1 MRKLYFAGCVFAAV
15 ACLGGCTKTNDIEP
29 VSKGVDFFAHVG
41 NVDTKTSIDGL
52 KVLWAKKDS
61 IAIQVTEK
69 HLHNASNPGAY
80 STTLGIYKLA
90 DDAAGTSVGRF
101 TYSSGG
107 EQITGDEE
115 FFAFYPASYCTANK
129 SNGYFYVDFPMTQY
143 YEDNIGDKLPLPMYG
158 IGSNRSVDFKYA
170 GAVIKLRVWSKE
182 KTSIH
187 SCVISADNL
196 SKKAFTYVKDGKWQG
211 LSKAYDV
218 NNLNMNMRKPLE
230 ISNDESNPTVI
241 TMIIPLAGT
250 KTLKNLKFSINC
262 ERGGSELKKK
272 SDLAVVPGTI
282 VTFPVKELTI
292 EPDRMFVDGLE
303 GEIDTEWVK
312 TAEKSVKVTM
322 VPSSKLSEGN
332 FQKIM
337 EATRNLHNK
346 DKKIVLDLSG
356 ANAKESTLKGLN
368 TDNSYVGFCGGSNR
382 DNGIKNIS
390 KFYLPEGITT
400 ILNRAFAYSGYTEI
414 VLPTTLTKISG
425 SPSNG
430 CDSLVWKVAD
440 GNKYFK
446 ADEKG
451 ALCDFGMT
459 TLMALNGGSGDSYI
473 VKDGTTT
480 IREWA
485 LYENSVIKTLTIP
498 ASVTRLSGDCISG
511 TPNLTT
517 IICLGTKPAEFRPN
531 SGTNKV
537 GPANQTKTLYVPKGC
552 VEIYKEKWAA
562 LLKEGNWVVK
572 EIAGLSNVKEGY

>member
-1 MRKLYFAGCVFAAV
+1 MRKLYFAVCVFAAF

-29 VSKGVDFFAHVG
+29 VSKGFDFFAHVD

-61 IAIQVTEK
+61 IAIQVTK
-69 HLHNASNPGAY
+69 NHLDNASRPREYA
-80 STTLGIYKLA
+80 TTLGIYKLA
-90 DDAAGTSVGRF
+90 DDAAGTNVGRF
-101 TYSSGG
+101 TYSSGA

-129 SNGYFYVDFPMTQY
+129 GNGYFYVDFPMTQY

-158 IGSNRSVDFKYA
+158 IGSNRNVDFKYA

-196 SKKAFTYVKDGKWQG
+196 SKRAFTFVKDGKWHQK
-211 LSKAYDV
+211 LWNAYSV

-230 ISNDESNPTVI
+230 ISNVESDPTVI
-241 TMIIPLAGT
+241 TMIVPLADT
-250 KTLKNLKFSINC
+250 TILTNLKFSINC
-262 ERGGSELKKK
+262 EKGGSELTKK
-272 SDLAVVPGTI
+272 SGLRVKPGTV

-292 EPDRMFVDGLE
+292 EPDRMFVDGFE

-312 TAEKSVKVTM
+312 TAQDSVRVTM
-322 VPSSKLSEGN
+322 VAASKLSEGD

-346 DKKIVLDLSG
+346 NKKIVLDLSG
-356 ANAKESTLKGLN
+356 ANAKENTLKGLN

-382 DNGIKNIS
+382 DNGIKNIR
-390 KFYLPEGITT
+390 KFYLPKGITT
-400 ILNRAFAYSGYTEI
+400 ILNRAFSYSDYTEI
-414 VLPTTLTKISG
+414 VLPSTLTQISG

-430 CDSLVWKVAD
+430 CDSLRWKVAE
-440 GNKYFK
+440 GNKSFK
-446 ADEKG
+446 ADEEG
-451 ALCDFGMT
+451 ALYDFGMT

-498 ASVTRLSGDCISG
+498 ASVTKLSADCISG

-517 IICLGTKPAEFRPN
+517 IICLGTKPAEFIPN
-531 SGTNKV
+531 TGKNKV
-537 GPANQTKTLYVPKGC
+537 GPSKLTKTLYVPKGC
-552 VEIYKEKWAA
+552 VEIYKDKWAV
-562 LLKEGNWVVK
+562 LLAEGNWDVK
-572 EIAGLSNVKEGY
+572 ELQN

>member
-1 MRKLYFAGCVFAAV
+1 MRKLYFAVCVFAAV

-29 VSKGVDFFAHVG
+29 VSKGVDFFAHVD
-41 NVDTKTSIDGL
+41 NVDTKTSIDDSL
-52 KVLWAKKDS
+52 HVLWEKDDQ
-61 IAIQVTEK
+61 IAIQVTDK
-69 HLHNASNPGAY
+69 HLYNASNPGEYA
-80 STTLGIYKLA
+80 TTLGIYKLA
-90 DDAAGTSVGRF
+90 DDAARTNVGRF

-107 EQITGDEE
+107 EQIKGDEE

-129 SNGYFYVDFPMTQY
+129 SNGYFYVDFPMTQW

-158 IGSNRSVDFKYA
+158 IGSDRNVDFKYA

-196 SKKAFTYVKDGKWQG
+196 SKRAFTYVKDGKWQG

-230 ISNDESNPTVI
+230 ISNVESDPTVI

-250 KTLKNLKFSINC
+250 KKLTNLKFSINC
-262 ERGGSELKKK
+262 EKGGSELEKK
-272 SDLAVVPGTI
+272 SPLEVKPGTV

-312 TAEKSVKVTM
+312 TAKDSVRVTM

-337 EATRNLHNK
+337 EATRNLHDKN
-346 DKKIVLDLSG
+346 KKIVLDLSR
-356 ANAKESTLKGLN
+356 ANAKESTLEGLN
-368 TDNSYVGFCGGSNR
+368 NDNKYVGFCGGSNR
-382 DNGIKNIS
+382 DNGIKNIR

-400 ILNRAFAYSGYTEI
+400 ILNRAFSYSGYTEI
-414 VLPTTLTKISG
+414 VLPSTLTQISG

-430 CDSLVWKVAD
+430 CDSLVWKVAA
-440 GNKYFK
+440 GNKSFK
-446 ADEKG
+446 VDEKG
-451 ALCDFGMT
+451 ALYDYDMK
-459 TLMALNGGSGDSYI
+459 TLMVLNGGSGDSYT

-498 ASVTRLSGDCISG
+498 ASVTKLSADCISG

-517 IICLGTKPAEFRPN
+517 IICLGTKPAEFIPN
-531 SGTNKV
+531 TGKNKV
-537 GPANQTKTLYVPKGC
+537 GPANQIKTLYVPKGC

-562 LLKEGNWVVK
+562 LLAEGKWEVLQN
-572 EIAGLSNVKEGY
+572 

>member
-15 ACLGGCTKTNDIEP
+15 ACLGGCAKTNDIEP
-29 VSKGVDFFAHVG
+29 VSKGVDFFAHVD

-107 EQITGDEE
+107 EQIKGDEE

-158 IGSNRSVDFKYA
+158 IGSNRNVDFKYA

-196 SKKAFTYVKDGKWQG
+196 SKRAFTFVKDGKWHQK
-211 LSKAYDV
+211 LWNAYSV

-230 ISNDESNPTVI
+230 ISNVESDPTMI
-241 TMIIPLAGT
+241 TMVIPLADT
-250 KTLKNLKFSINC
+250 TTLTNLKFSINC
-262 ERGGSELKKK
+262 EKGGSELTKK
-272 SDLAVVPGTI
+272 SGLRVKPGTV

-292 EPDRMFVDGLE
+292 DPDRMFVDGLE

-312 TAEKSVKVTM
+312 TAKDSVKVTM
-322 VPSSKLSEGN
+322 VSASKLHEDV
-332 FQKIM
+332 FRDIM
-337 EATRNLHNK
+337 KATRSLEN
-346 DKKIVLDLSG
+346 KIVLDLSG
-356 ANAKESTLKGLN
+356 ANAEKSILQGL
-368 TDNSYVGFCGGSNR
+368 TDNKYVGFCGGSNR

-451 ALCDFGMT
+451 ALYDFGMT
-459 TLMALNGGSGDSYI
+459 TLMVLNGGSGDSYT

-498 ASVTRLSGDCISG
+498 ASVTVLSRDCISG

-517 IICLGTKPAEFRPN
+517 IICLGRAPAEFRPN

-537 GPANQTKTLYVPKGC
+537 GPANQLKTLYVPKGC
-552 VEIYKEKWAA
+552 VEIYKKQWAA
-562 LLKEGNWVVK
+562 LLKEGNWGVK
-572 EIAGLSNVKEGY
+572 EWRN

>member
-1 MRKLYFAGCVFAAV
+1 MRNLYFVGCVIAAV

-29 VSKGVDFFAHVG
+29 VSKGVDFFAHVD

-52 KVLWAKKDS
+52 KVLWREKDS
-61 IAIQVTEK
+61 IAIQVTEN
-69 HLHNASNPGAY
+69 HRDNASSPRAY

-90 DDAAGTSVGRF
+90 DDAAGTNVGRF

-107 EQITGDEE
+107 EQIKGDEE

-129 SNGYFYVDFPMTQY
+129 SNGYFYVDFPMTQW

-158 IGSNRSVDFKYA
+158 IGSDRNVDFKYA

-187 SCVISADNL
+187 SCVISAYNL
-196 SKKAFTYVKDGKWQG
+196 SKRAFTYVKDGEWQP

-250 KTLKNLKFSINC
+250 KKLTNLKFSINC
-262 ERGGSELKKK
+262 EKGGSELEKK
-272 SDLAVVPGTI
+272 SPLEVKPGTV

-303 GEIDTEWVK
+303 GVIDTAWVK
-312 TAEKSVKVTM
+312 TAKDSVKVTM
-322 VPSSKLSEGN
+322 VSASKLHEDV
-332 FQKIM
+332 FRDIM
-337 EATRNLHNK
+337 KATRSLEN
-346 DKKIVLDLSG
+346 KIVLDLSG
-356 ANAKESTLKGLN
+356 ANAEKSILQGL
-368 TDNSYVGFCGGSNR
+368 TDNKYVGFCGGSNR
-382 DNGIKNIS
+382 DKGIKNIS
-390 KFYLPEGITT
+390 KFYPPEGITT
-400 ILNRAFAYSGYTEI
+400 ILNRAFSYSGYTEI
-414 VLPTTLTKISG
+414 VLPSTLTQISG

-430 CDSLVWKVAD
+430 CDLLRWKVAE
-440 GNKYFK
+440 GNKSFK

-451 ALCDFGMT
+451 ALYDYDMK
-459 TLMALNGGSGDSYI
+459 TLMVLNGGSGDSYT

-498 ASVTRLSGDCISG
+498 ASVTKLSADCISG

-517 IICLGTKPAEFRPN
+517 IICRGTVPAEFKPN
-531 SGTNKV
+531 TGKNKV

-552 VEIYKEKWAA
+552 VEAYTSKWAS
-562 LLKEGNWVVK
+562 LLSEGNWEVK
-572 EIAGLSNVKEGY
+572 ELQN

>member
-29 VSKGVDFFAHVG
+29 ESKGVDFFAHVD

-61 IAIQVTEK
+61 IAIQVTK
-69 HLHNASNPGAY
+69 NHLDNASRPREYA
-80 STTLGIYKLA
+80 TTLGIYKLA
-90 DDAAGTSVGRF
+90 DDAAGTNVGRF
-101 TYSSGG
+101 TYSSGA

-129 SNGYFYVDFPMTQY
+129 GNGYFYVDFPMTQY

-158 IGSNRSVDFKYA
+158 IGSNRNVDFKYA

-196 SKKAFTYVKDGKWQG
+196 SKRAFTYVKDGKWQQK
-211 LSKAYDV
+211 LWNAYSV

-230 ISNDESNPTVI
+230 ISNVESDPTVI
-241 TMIIPLAGT
+241 TMVIPLADT
-250 KTLKNLKFSINC
+250 TILKNLKFSINC
-262 ERGGSELKKK
+262 EKGGSELKKK
-272 SDLAVVPGTI
+272 SDLRVKPGTV
-282 VTFPVKELTI
+282 VTFPVKELII

-312 TAEKSVKVTM
+312 TAEDSVKVTM
-322 VPSSKLSEGN
+322 VSASKLYEDV
-332 FQKIM
+332 FRDIM
-337 EATRNLHNK
+337 KATCSLEN
-346 DKKIVLDLSG
+346 KIVLDLSG
-356 ANAKESTLKGLN
+356 ANAEKSILQGL
-368 TDNSYVGFCGGSNR
+368 TDNKYVGFCGGSNR

-414 VLPTTLTKISG
+414 VLPSTLTQISG

-430 CDSLVWKVAD
+430 CDSLVWKVAA
-440 GNKYFK
+440 GNKSFK

-451 ALCDFGMT
+451 ALYNHDMK
-459 TLMALNGGSGDSYI
+459 TLMVLNGGSGDSYA

-498 ASVTRLSGDCISG
+498 ASVTKLSGDCISA

-517 IICLGTKPAEFRPN
+517 IICLGTVPAEFKPN

-537 GPANQTKTLYVPKGC
+537 GPSKLTKTLYVPKGC
-552 VEIYKEKWAA
+552 VEIYKDKWAA
-562 LLKEGNWVVK
+562 LLAEGNWDVKDVKDVK
-572 EIAGLSNVKEGY
+572 ELQN

>member
-1 MRKLYFAGCVFAAV
+1 MRKLYFAGCVFAAF

-29 VSKGVDFFAHVG
+29 VSKGVDFFAHVD

-52 KVLWAKKDS
+52 QVLWEKKDS
-61 IAIQVTEK
+61 IAIQVTEN
-69 HLHNASNPGAY
+69 HLDNASRPREYA
-80 STTLGIYKLA
+80 TTLGIYKLA
-90 DDAAGTSVGRF
+90 DDAAGTNVGRF
-101 TYSSGG
+101 TYSSG
-107 EQITGDEE
+107 EQIKGDEE

-292 EPDRMFVDGLE
+292 DPDRMFVDGSE
-303 GEIDTEWVK
+303 GEIDTAWVK
-312 TAEKSVKVTM
+312 TAKDSVKVTM
-322 VPSSKLSEGN
+322 VSASKLHEDV
-332 FQKIM
+332 FRDIM
-337 EATRNLHNK
+337 KATRSLEN
-346 DKKIVLDLSG
+346 KIVLDLSG
-356 ANAKESTLKGLN
+356 ANAEKSILQGL
-368 TDNSYVGFCGGSNR
+368 TDNKYVGFCGGSNR
-382 DNGIKNIS
+382 DKGIKNIS

-430 CDSLVWKVAD
+430 CDSLVWKVAE
-440 GNKYFK
+440 GNKSFK
-446 ADEKG
+446 ADEEG
-451 ALCDFGMT
+451 ALYDFGMT
-459 TLMALNGGSGDSYI
+459 TLMVLNGGSGDSYT

-517 IICLGTKPAEFRPN
+517 IICLGRAPAEFRPN

-537 GPANQTKTLYVPKGC
+537 GPANQLKTLYVPKGC
-552 VEIYKEKWAA
+552 VEIYKKQWAA
-562 LLKEGNWVVK
+562 LLKEGTWEVK
-572 EIAGLSNVKEGY
+572 ELQN

>member
-1 MRKLYFAGCVFAAV
+1 MRKLYFAVCVFAAF

-29 VSKGVDFFAHVG
+29 ESKGVDFFAHVD

-61 IAIQVTEK
+61 IAIQVTK
-69 HLHNASNPGAY
+69 NHLDNASRPREYA
-80 STTLGIYKLA
+80 TTLGIYKLA
-90 DDAAGTSVGRF
+90 DDAAGTNVGRF
-101 TYSSGG
+101 TYSSGA

-129 SNGYFYVDFPMTQY
+129 GNGYFYVDFPMTQW

-158 IGSNRSVDFKYA
+158 IGSDRNVDFKYA

-187 SCVISADNL
+187 SCVISAYNL
-196 SKKAFTYVKDGKWQG
+196 SKRAFTYVKDGEWQP

-250 KTLKNLKFSINC
+250 KTLTNLKFSINC
-262 ERGGSELKKK
+262 EKGGSELEKK
-272 SDLAVVPGTI
+272 SPLEVKPGTV

-322 VPSSKLSEGN
+322 VPSSKLHEDVFSG
-332 FQKIM
+332 IM
-337 EATRNLHNK
+337 KATRSLEN
-346 DKKIVLDLSG
+346 KIVLDLSG

-414 VLPTTLTKISG
+414 VLPSTLTQISG

-430 CDSLVWKVAD
+430 CDSLVWKVAK
-440 GNKYFK
+440 GNKSFK

-451 ALCDFGMT
+451 ALYDFGMT
-459 TLMALNGGSGDSYI
+459 TLMVLNGGSGDSYT

-485 LYENSVIKTLTIP
+485 LYENSVIKTLIIP
-498 ASVTRLSGDCISG
+498 ASVTKLSADCISA

-517 IICLGTKPAEFRPN
+517 IICLGTVPAEFKPN

-537 GPANQTKTLYVPKGC
+537 GPSKLTKTLYVPKGC

-562 LLKEGNWVVK
+562 LLAEGNWEVK
-572 EIAGLSNVKEGY
+572 VWPN

>member
-1 MRKLYFAGCVFAAV
+1 MRKLYFAGCVFAAF

-29 VSKGVDFFAHVG
+29 VSKGVDFFAHVD

-69 HLHNASNPGAY
+69 HRDNASSPRAY
-80 STTLGIYKLA
+80 ATTLGIYKLA
-90 DDAAGTSVGRF
+90 EDAAGTNVGRF

-107 EQITGDEE
+107 EQIKGDEE
-115 FFAFYPASYCTANK
+115 FFAFYPASDCKPNK
-129 SNGYFYVDFPMTQY
+129 DNGYFYVDFPMTQY
-143 YEDNIGDKLPLPMYG
+143 YEDNIGEKLPLPMYG
-158 IGSNRSVDFKYA
+158 IGSNRNVSFNYA
-170 GAVIKLRVWSKE
+170 GAVLKLRVWSKE

-196 SKKAFTYVKDGKWQG
+196 SKKAFTYVKDGKWLTKLCNAHTVQ
-211 LSKAYDV
+211 
-218 NNLNMNMRKPLE
+218 NLNMKMRNPLE
-230 ISNDESNPTVI
+230 ISNVESDPTVI
-241 TMIIPLAGT
+241 TMIIPLADT
-250 KTLKNLKFSINC
+250 TILKNLKFSINC
-262 ERGGSELKKK
+262 EKGGSELTKK
-272 SDLAVVPGTI
+272 SGLRVKPGTV

-312 TAEKSVKVTM
+312 TAKDSVKVTM
-322 VPSSKLSEGN
+322 VSASKLHEDV
-332 FQKIM
+332 FRDIM
-337 EATRNLHNK
+337 KATRSLEN
-346 DKKIVLDLSG
+346 KIVLDLSG
-356 ANAKESTLKGLN
+356 ANAEKSILQGL
-368 TDNSYVGFCGGSNR
+368 TDNKYVGFCGGSNR
-382 DNGIKNIS
+382 DKGIKNIS

-451 ALCDFGMT
+451 ALYDFGMT

-517 IICLGTKPAEFRPN
+517 IICLGTKPAEFKPN

-537 GPANQTKTLYVPKGC
+537 GPSKLTKTLYVPKGC
-552 VEIYKEKWAA
+552 VEIYKDRWAA
-562 LLKEGNWVVK
+562 LLAEGNWDVKDVK
-572 EIAGLSNVKEGY
+572 ELQN

>member
-1 MRKLYFAGCVFAAV
+1 MRNLYFAGCVIAAV

-29 VSKGVDFFAHVG
+29 VSKGVDFFAHAD

-61 IAIQVTEK
+61 IAIQITEK
-69 HLHNASNPGAY
+69 HLHNASSPGAY
-80 STTLGIYKLA
+80 ATTLGIYKLA
-90 DDAAGTSVGRF
+90 DDAAGTNVGRF
-101 TYSSGG
+101 TYIRGA
-107 EQITGDEE
+107 EQIEGDEE

-129 SNGYFYVDFPMTQY
+129 GNGYFYVDFPMTQY

-158 IGSNRSVDFKYA
+158 IGINRNVNFNYA

-196 SKKAFTYVKDGKWQG
+196 SKRAFTYVKDGKW
-211 LSKAYDV
+211 LSRLWDAYSV

-250 KTLKNLKFSINC
+250 KKLTNLKFSINC
-262 ERGGSELKKK
+262 EKGGSELEKK
-272 SDLAVVPGTI
+272 SPLEVKPGTV
-282 VTFPVKELTI
+282 VTFPVKELII

-312 TAEKSVKVTM
+312 TAKDSVRVTM

-337 EATRNLHNK
+337 EATRNLHDKN
-346 DKKIVLDLSG
+346 KKIVLDLSG
-356 ANAKESTLKGLN
+356 ANAEKSRLEGL
-368 TDNSYVGFCGGSNR
+368 TDNKYVGFCGGSNR

-390 KFYLPEGITT
+390 KFSLPEGITT
-400 ILNRAFAYSGYTEI
+400 ILNRAFSYSGYTEI
-414 VLPTTLTKISG
+414 VLPSTLTQISG

-430 CDSLVWKVAD
+430 CDSLRWKVAE
-440 GNKYFK
+440 GNKSFK
-446 ADEKG
+446 ADEEG
-451 ALCDFGMT
+451 ALYDFDMT
-459 TLMALNGGSGDSYI
+459 TLMVLNGGSGDSYV

-498 ASVTRLSGDCISG
+498 ASVTKLSGDCISG

-517 IICLGTKPAEFRPN
+517 IICLGREPAEFKPN

-552 VEIYKEKWAA
+552 VEIYKEKWAV
-562 LLKEGNWVVK
+562 LLAEGNWEVK
-572 EIAGLSNVKEGY
+572 EVKELQN

>member
-29 VSKGVDFFAHVG
+29 VSKGVDFFAHVD

-69 HLHNASNPGAY
+69 HLHNASSPGEYA
-80 STTLGIYKLA
+80 TTLGIYKLA
-90 DDAAGTSVGRF
+90 DDAAGTNVGRF
-101 TYSSGG
+101 TYSRGG
-107 EQITGDEE
+107 EQIKGDEE

-158 IGSNRSVDFKYA
+158 IGSNRNVDFKYA

-196 SKKAFTYVKDGKWQG
+196 SKRAFTFVTDRKWHQKLWNAYSVK
-211 LSKAYDV
+211 
-218 NNLNMNMRKPLE
+218 NLNMKMRKPLE
-230 ISNDESNPTVI
+230 ISNVESDPTVI
-241 TMIIPLAGT
+241 TMVIPLADT
-250 KTLKNLKFSINC
+250 TTLKNLKFSINC
-262 ERGGSELKKK
+262 EKGGSELTKK
-272 SDLAVVPGTI
+272 SGLRVKPGTV

-312 TAEKSVKVTM
+312 TAKDSVKVTM
-322 VPSSKLSEGN
+322 VSASKLHEDV
-332 FQKIM
+332 FRDIM
-337 EATRNLHNK
+337 KATRSLEN
-346 DKKIVLDLSG
+346 KIVLDLSG
-356 ANAKESTLKGLN
+356 ANADKSTLEGL
-368 TDNSYVGFCGGSNR
+368 TDNKYVGFCGGSNR

-400 ILNRAFAYSGYTEI
+400 ILNRAFSYSGYTEI
-414 VLPTTLTKISG
+414 VLPSTLTKISG

-430 CDSLVWKVAD
+430 CDSLHWKVAE
-440 GNKYFK
+440 GNKSFK

-451 ALCDFGMT
+451 ALYDFGMT
-459 TLMALNGGSGDSYI
+459 TLMVLNGGSGDSYI

-498 ASVTRLSGDCISG
+498 ASVTKLSADCISG

-517 IICLGTKPAEFRPN
+517 IICLGRKPAEFRPN

-537 GPANQTKTLYVPKGC
+537 GPSKQTKTLYVPKGC
-552 VEIYKEKWAA
+552 GKDYEAKWKT
-562 LLKEGNWVVK
+562 LLDEGNWKVV
-572 EIAGLSNVKEGY
+572 EQN

>member
-29 VSKGVDFFAHVG
+29 VSKGVDFFAHVD

-61 IAIQVTEK
+61 IAIQVTK
-69 HLHNASNPGAY
+69 SHLDNASSPRAY
-80 STTLGIYKLA
+80 ATTLGIYKLA

-107 EQITGDEE
+107 EQIKGDEE

-158 IGSNRSVDFKYA
+158 IGSNRNVDFKYA

-196 SKKAFTYVKDGKWQG
+196 SKRAFTFVKDGKWQK
-211 LSKAYDV
+211 LWNAYTV
-218 NNLNMNMRKPLE
+218 NNLNMNMRTPLE
-230 ISNDESNPTVI
+230 ISNVESDPTVI
-241 TMIIPLAGT
+241 TMVIPLADT
-250 KTLKNLKFSINC
+250 TTLTNLKFSINC
-262 ERGGSELKKK
+262 EKGGSELKKK
-272 SDLAVVPGTI
+272 SGLRVKPGTV

-312 TAEKSVKVTM
+312 TAKDSVKVTM

-368 TDNSYVGFCGGSNR
+368 RDNSYVGFCGGSNR

-400 ILNRAFAYSGYTEI
+400 ILNRAFSYSGYTEI
-414 VLPTTLTKISG
+414 VLPSTLTQISG

-430 CDSLVWKVAD
+430 CDSLVWKVAE
-440 GNKYFK
+440 GNKSFK
-446 ADEKG
+446 ADEEG
-451 ALCDFGMT
+451 ALYDFGMT
-459 TLMALNGGSGDSYI
+459 TLMVLNGGSGDSYT

-498 ASVTRLSGDCISG
+498 ASVTVLSADCISG

-517 IICLGTKPAEFRPN
+517 IKCLGTVPAEFKPN

-537 GPANQTKTLYVPKGC
+537 GPSKQLKTLYVPKGC
-552 VEIYKEKWAA
+552 GKDYEAKWKT
-562 LLKEGNWVVK
+562 LLDEGNWKVV
-572 EIAGLSNVKEGY
+572 EQN

>member
-1 MRKLYFAGCVFAAV
+1 MRKLYFAGCVIAAA

-29 VSKGVDFFAHVG
+29 VSKGVDFFAHVD

-69 HLHNASNPGAY
+69 HRDNASSPRAY
-80 STTLGIYKLA
+80 ATTLGIYKLA
-90 DDAAGTSVGRF
+90 DDAAGTNVGRF
-101 TYSSGG
+101 TYSSGA
-107 EQITGDEE
+107 EQITGNEG
-115 FFAFYPASYCTANK
+115 FFAFYPASYCTAHK
-129 SNGYFYVDFPMTQY
+129 DNGYFYVDFPMTQY

-158 IGSNRSVDFKYA
+158 EGINRNVDFKYA

-196 SKKAFTYVKDGKWQG
+196 SKRAFTYVKDGKWQR
-211 LSKAYDV
+211 LWNAYSV

-230 ISNDESNPTVI
+230 ISNVESDPTVI
-241 TMIIPLAGT
+241 TMVIPLADT
-250 KTLKNLKFSINC
+250 TTLTNLKFSINC
-262 ERGGSELKKK
+262 EKGGSELTKK
-272 SDLAVVPGTI
+272 SGLRVKPGTV

-337 EATRNLHNK
+337 EATRNLHDK

-356 ANAKESTLKGLN
+356 ANAKESTLKGLS

-400 ILNRAFAYSGYTEI
+400 ILNRAFSYSGYTEI
-414 VLPTTLTKISG
+414 VLPSTLTQISG

-430 CDSLVWKVAD
+430 CDLLRWKVAK
-440 GNKYFK
+440 GNKSFK
-446 ADEKG
+446 ADEEG
-451 ALCDFGMT
+451 ALYDFGMT
-459 TLMALNGGSGDSYI
+459 TLMVLNGGSGDSYT

-485 LYENSVIKTLTIP
+485 LYENSVIKSLTLP
-498 ASVTRLSGDCISG
+498 ASVTKLSADCISG

-517 IICLGTKPAEFRPN
+517 IICLGTVPAEFKPN
-531 SGTNKV
+531 TGKNKV

-552 VEIYKEKWAA
+552 VEIYTDKWAA

-572 EIAGLSNVKEGY
+572 EWQN

>member
-29 VSKGVDFFAHVG
+29 VSKGVDFFAHVD

-69 HLHNASNPGAY
+69 HRDNASSPRAY
-80 STTLGIYKLA
+80 ATTLGIYKLA
-90 DDAAGTSVGRF
+90 EDAAGTNVGRF

-107 EQITGDEE
+107 EQIKGDEE
-115 FFAFYPASYCTANK
+115 FFAFYPASDCKPNK
-129 SNGYFYVDFPMTQY
+129 DNGYFYVDFPMTQY
-143 YEDNIGDKLPLPMYG
+143 YEDNIGEKLPLPMYG
-158 IGSNRSVDFKYA
+158 IGSNRNVSFNYA
-170 GAVIKLRVWSKE
+170 GAVLKLRVWSKE

-196 SKKAFTYVKDGKWQG
+196 SKKAFTYVKDGKWLTKLCNAHTVQ
-211 LSKAYDV
+211 
-218 NNLNMNMRKPLE
+218 NLNMKMRNPLE
-230 ISNDESNPTVI
+230 ISNVESDPTVI

-292 EPDRMFVDGLE
+292 DPDRMFVDGSE
-303 GEIDTEWVK
+303 GEIDTAWVK
-312 TAEKSVKVTM
+312 TAKDSVKVTM
-322 VPSSKLSEGN
+322 VSASKLHEDVFSG
-332 FQKIM
+332 IM
-337 EATRNLHNK
+337 KATRSLEN
-346 DKKIVLDLSG
+346 KIVLDLSG
-356 ANAKESTLKGLN
+356 ANAEKSRLEGL
-368 TDNSYVGFCGGSNR
+368 TDNKYVGFCGGSNR

-390 KFYLPEGITT
+390 KFSLPKGITT
-400 ILNRAFAYSGYTEI
+400 ILNRAFSYSGYTEI
-414 VLPTTLTKISG
+414 VLPSTLTQISG

-430 CDSLVWKVAD
+430 CDSLVWKVAK
-440 GNKYFK
+440 GNKSFK

-451 ALCDFGMT
+451 ALYDFGMT
-459 TLMALNGGSGDSYI
+459 TLMVLNGGSGDSYT

-485 LYENSVIKTLTIP
+485 LYENSVIKTLIIP
-498 ASVTRLSGDCISG
+498 ASVTKLSADCISA

-517 IICLGTKPAEFRPN
+517 IICLGTVPAEFKPN

-537 GPANQTKTLYVPKGC
+537 GPSKLTKTLYVPKGC

-562 LLKEGNWVVK
+562 LLAEGNWEVK
-572 EIAGLSNVKEGY
+572 VWPN

>member
-29 VSKGVDFFAHVG
+29 VSKGVDFFAHVD

-90 DDAAGTSVGRF
+90 DDAAGTNVGRF

-107 EQITGDEE
+107 EQIKEDEE
-115 FFAFYPASYCTANK
+115 FFAFYPASYCTAHK

-158 IGSNRSVDFKYA
+158 IGSNRNVDFKYA

-196 SKKAFTYVKDGKWQG
+196 SKRAFTYVKDGKWQG

-230 ISNDESNPTVI
+230 ISNVESDPTVI

-272 SDLAVVPGTI
+272 SGLEVKPGTV

-292 EPDRMFVDGLE
+292 DPDRMFVDGLE

-312 TAEKSVKVTM
+312 TAKDSVKVTM
-322 VPSSKLSEGN
+322 VSASKLHEDV
-332 FQKIM
+332 FRDIM
-337 EATRNLHNK
+337 KATRSLEN
-346 DKKIVLDLSG
+346 KIVLDLSG
-356 ANAKESTLKGLN
+356 ANAEKSILQGL
-368 TDNSYVGFCGGSNR
+368 TDNKYVGFCGGSNR

-400 ILNRAFAYSGYTEI
+400 ILNRAFSYSGYTEI
-414 VLPTTLTKISG
+414 VLPSTLTQISG

-430 CDSLVWKVAD
+430 CDSLVWKVAE
-440 GNKYFK
+440 GNKSFK
-446 ADEKG
+446 ADEEG
-451 ALCDFGMT
+451 ALYDFGMT
-459 TLMALNGGSGDSYI
+459 TLMALNGGSGDSYT

-498 ASVTRLSGDCISG
+498 ASVTVLSRDCISG

-517 IICLGTKPAEFRPN
+517 IICLGRKPAEFRPN

-537 GPANQTKTLYVPKGC
+537 GPSKLTKTLYVPKGC
-552 VEIYKEKWAA
+552 VEIYTDKWAA
-562 LLKEGNWVVK
+562 LLKEGNWEVK
-572 EIAGLSNVKEGY
+572 EWRN

>member
-29 VSKGVDFFAHVG
+29 ESKGVDFFAHVD

-80 STTLGIYKLA
+80 ATTLGIYKLA
-90 DDAAGTSVGRF
+90 DDAAGTNVGRF
-101 TYSSGG
+101 TYSSGA

-129 SNGYFYVDFPMTQY
+129 GNGYFYVDFPMTQY

-158 IGSNRSVDFKYA
+158 IGSNRNVDFKYA

-196 SKKAFTYVKDGKWQG
+196 SKRAFTYVKDGKWQQK
-211 LSKAYDV
+211 LWNAYSV

-230 ISNDESNPTVI
+230 ISNVESDPTVI
-241 TMIIPLAGT
+241 TMVIPLADT
-250 KTLKNLKFSINC
+250 TTLTNLKFSINC
-262 ERGGSELKKK
+262 EKGGSELTKK
-272 SDLAVVPGTI
+272 SGLRVKPGTV

-322 VPSSKLSEGN
+322 VPSSKLSEGD

-390 KFYLPEGITT
+390 KFSLPEGITT
-400 ILNRAFAYSGYTEI
+400 ILNRAFSYSGYTEI
-414 VLPTTLTKISG
+414 VLPSTLTQISG

-430 CDSLVWKVAD
+430 CDLLRWKVAE
-440 GNKYFK
+440 GNKSFK
-446 ADEKG
+446 ADEEG
-451 ALCDFGMT
+451 ALYDFGMT
-459 TLMALNGGSGDSYI
+459 TLMVLNGGSGDSYT

-498 ASVTRLSGDCISG
+498 ASVTKLSGDCISA

-517 IICLGTKPAEFRPN
+517 IICLGTVPAEFKPN

-537 GPANQTKTLYVPKGC
+537 GPSKLTKTLYVPKGC
-552 VEIYKEKWAA
+552 VEIYKDKWAA
-562 LLKEGNWVVK
+562 LLAEGNWDVKDVK
-572 EIAGLSNVKEGY
+572 ELQN

>member
-29 VSKGVDFFAHVG
+29 ESKGVDFFAHVD

-52 KVLWAKKDS
+52 QVLWAKKDS

-107 EQITGDEE
+107 EQIKGDEE

-158 IGSNRSVDFKYA
+158 IGSNRNVDFKYA

-292 EPDRMFVDGLE
+292 DPDRMFVDGSE
-303 GEIDTEWVK
+303 GEIDTAWVK
-312 TAEKSVKVTM
+312 TAKDSVKVTM
-322 VPSSKLSEGN
+322 VSASKLHEDVFSG
-332 FQKIM
+332 IM
-337 EATRNLHNK
+337 KATRSLEN
-346 DKKIVLDLSG
+346 KIVLDLSG

-430 CDSLVWKVAD
+430 CDSLRWKVAE
-440 GNKYFK
+440 GNKSFK
-446 ADEKG
+446 ADEEG
-451 ALCDFGMT
+451 ALYDYKME
-459 TLMALNGGSGDSYI
+459 TLMVLNGGSGDSYT

-485 LYENSVIKTLTIP
+485 LYENSRIKTLTIP
-498 ASVTRLSGDCISG
+498 ASVTKLSADCISG

-517 IICLGTKPAEFRPN
+517 IKCLGTVPAEFKSN

-537 GPANQTKTLYVPKGC
+537 GPSKLTKTLYVPKGC
-552 VEIYKEKWAA
+552 VEIYKDKWAA
-562 LLKEGNWVVK
+562 PLLAEGNWDVKDVK
-572 EIAGLSNVKEGY
+572 ELQN

>member
-1 MRKLYFAGCVFAAV
+1 MRKLYFAGCVIAAV

-29 VSKGVDFFAHVG
+29 ESKGVDFFAHVD
-41 NVDTKTSIDGL
+41 NVDTKTSLDGL
-52 KVLWAKKDS
+52 QVLWAKKDS

-69 HLHNASNPGAY
+69 HLHNASSPGEYA
-80 STTLGIYKLA
+80 TTLGIYKLA
-90 DDAAGTSVGRF
+90 DDAAGTNVGRF
-101 TYSSGG
+101 TYSRGG
-107 EQITGDEE
+107 EQIKGDEE

-129 SNGYFYVDFPMTQY
+129 SNGYFYVDFPMTQW

-158 IGSNRSVDFKYA
+158 IGSDRNVDFKYA

-196 SKKAFTYVKDGKWQG
+196 SKRAFTYVKDGKW
-211 LSKAYDV
+211 LSRLWDAYSV

-272 SDLAVVPGTI
+272 SGLEVKPGTV
-282 VTFPVKELTI
+282 VTFPVKELII

-312 TAEKSVKVTM
+312 TAKDSVKVTM
-322 VPSSKLSEGN
+322 VSASKLHEDV
-332 FQKIM
+332 FRDIM
-337 EATRNLHNK
+337 KATRSLEN
-346 DKKIVLDLSG
+346 KIVLDLSG
-356 ANAKESTLKGLN
+356 ANADKSTLQGL
-368 TDNSYVGFCGGSNR
+368 TDNKYVGFCGGSNR

-390 KFYLPEGITT
+390 KFSLPEGITT
-400 ILNRAFAYSGYTEI
+400 ILNRAFSYSDYTEI
-414 VLPTTLTKISG
+414 VLPSTLTKISG

-430 CDSLVWKVAD
+430 CDSLRWKVAE
-440 GNKYFK
+440 GNKSFK

-451 ALCDFGMT
+451 ALYDFGMT

-485 LYENSVIKTLTIP
+485 LYENSKIKTLTIP
-498 ASVTRLSGDCISG
+498 ASVTKLSGDCISA

-517 IICLGTKPAEFRPN
+517 IICLGTVPAEFKPN

-537 GPANQTKTLYVPKGC
+537 GPSKQLKTLYVPKGC
-552 VEIYKEKWAA
+552 GKDYEAKWKT
-562 LLKEGNWVVK
+562 LLDEGNWKVV
-572 EIAGLSNVKEGY
+572 EQN

>member
-29 VSKGVDFFAHVG
+29 VSKGVDFFAHVD

-69 HLHNASNPGAY
+69 HRDNASSPRAY
-80 STTLGIYKLA
+80 ATTLGIYKLA
-90 DDAAGTSVGRF
+90 DDAAGTNVGRF
-101 TYSSGG
+101 TYSSG
-107 EQITGDEE
+107 EQIKGDEE

-143 YEDNIGDKLPLPMYG
+143 YEDNIGDKLPLLMYG

-196 SKKAFTYVKDGKWQG
+196 SKRAFTFVKDGKWHQK
-211 LSKAYDV
+211 LWNAYSV
-218 NNLNMNMRKPLE
+218 NNLNMNMRNPLE
-230 ISNDESNPTVI
+230 ISNVESDPTMI
-241 TMIIPLAGT
+241 TMVIPLADT
-250 KTLKNLKFSINC
+250 TTLTNLKFSVNC
-262 ERGGSELKKK
+262 EKGGSELKKK
-272 SDLAVVPGTI
+272 SGLKVKPGTV
-282 VTFPVKELTI
+282 VTFPVKELII

-312 TAEKSVKVTM
+312 TAKDSVRVTM
-322 VPSSKLSEGN
+322 VPASKLSKEA
-332 FQKIM
+332 FHDIM
-337 EATRNLHNK
+337 EATRNLDNK
-346 DKKIVLDLSG
+346 NKKIVLDLSG
-356 ANAKESTLKGLN
+356 ANAKESTLEGLN
-368 TDNSYVGFCGGSNR
+368 NDNKYVGFCGGSNR

-390 KFYLPEGITT
+390 KFSLPQGITT
-400 ILNRAFAYSGYTEI
+400 ILNRAFSYSDYTEI
-414 VLPTTLTKISG
+414 VLPSTLTQIAG

-430 CDSLVWKVAD
+430 CDSLRWKVAE
-440 GNKYFK
+440 GNKSFK
-446 ADEKG
+446 ADEEG
-451 ALCDFGMT
+451 ALYDYEMK
-459 TLMALNGGSGDSYI
+459 TLMVLNGGSGDSYT

-498 ASVTRLSGDCISG
+498 ASVTKLSADCISG

-517 IICLGTKPAEFRPN
+517 IKCLGTVPAEFKPN
-531 SGTNKV
+531 TGKNKV
-537 GPANQTKTLYVPKGC
+537 GPANQTKILYVPKGC
-552 VEIYKEKWAA
+552 VEIYKDKWAA
-562 LLKEGNWVVK
+562 LLKEGNWEVK
-572 EIAGLSNVKEGY
+572 EL

>member
-1 MRKLYFAGCVFAAV
+1 MRKLYFAVCVIAAV
-15 ACLGGCTKTNDIEP
+15 ACLGGCTKTNDVEP
-29 VSKGVDFFAHVG
+29 VSKGVDFFAHVD
-41 NVDTKTSIDGL
+41 NVDTKTSINGL
-52 KVLWAKKDS
+52 QVLWAKKDS
-61 IAIQVTEK
+61 IAIQVTEN
-69 HLHNASNPGAY
+69 HLDNASSPRAY

-90 DDAAGTSVGRF
+90 DDAAGTNVGRF

-107 EQITGDEE
+107 EQIKGDEE

-158 IGSNRSVDFKYA
+158 IGSDRNVDFKYA

-182 KTSIH
+182 KTSIL

-196 SKKAFTYVKDGKWQG
+196 SKRAFTYVKDGKWQG

-230 ISNDESNPTVI
+230 ISNVESDPTVI
-241 TMIIPLAGT
+241 AMIIPLAGT

-272 SDLAVVPGTI
+272 SDLKVNPGTV
-282 VTFPVKELTI
+282 VTFPVKELII
-292 EPDRMFVDGLE
+292 EPDRMFVDGLD
-303 GEIDTEWVK
+303 GEIDTAWVK
-312 TAEKSVKVTM
+312 TAKDSVKVTM
-322 VPSSKLSEGN
+322 VSASKLHEDV
-332 FQKIM
+332 FREIM
-337 EATRNLHNK
+337 KATRSLENR
-346 DKKIVLDLSG
+346 IVLDLSG
-356 ANAKESTLKGLN
+356 ANAEKSILQGL
-368 TDNSYVGFCGGSNR
+368 TDNKYVGFCGGSNR

-400 ILNRAFAYSGYTEI
+400 ILNRAFAYSDYTEI
-414 VLPTTLTKISG
+414 VLPSTLTQISG

-430 CDSLVWKVAD
+430 CDSLVWKVAA
-440 GNKYFK
+440 GNKSFK

-451 ALCDFGMT
+451 ALYDYDMK
-459 TLMALNGGSGDSYI
+459 TLMVLNGGSGDSYT

-485 LYENSVIKTLTIP
+485 LYENSVIKSLTIP
-498 ASVTRLSGDCISG
+498 ASVTKLSADCISG

-517 IICLGTKPAEFRPN
+517 IICRGTVPAEFKPN
-531 SGTNKV
+531 TGKNKV
-537 GPANQTKTLYVPKGC
+537 GPANQTKTIYVPNGC
-552 VEIYKEKWAA
+552 VEIYKEKWAV
-562 LLKEGNWVVK
+562 LLAEGKWEVK
-572 EIAGLSNVKEGY
+572 EVKELQN

>member
-29 VSKGVDFFAHVG
+29 VSKGVDFFAHVD

-292 EPDRMFVDGLE
+292 DPDRMFVDGSE
-303 GEIDTEWVK
+303 GEIDTAWVK
-312 TAEKSVKVTM
+312 TAKDSVKVTM
-322 VPSSKLSEGN
+322 VSASKLHEDVFSG
-332 FQKIM
+332 IM
-337 EATRNLHNK
+337 KATRSLEN
-346 DKKIVLDLSG
+346 KIVLDLSG

-430 CDSLVWKVAD
+430 CDSLVWKVAE
-440 GNKYFK
+440 GNKSFK
-446 ADEKG
+446 ADEEG
-451 ALCDFGMT
+451 ALYDYKME
-459 TLMALNGGSGDSYI
+459 TLMVLNGGSGDSYT

-498 ASVTRLSGDCISG
+498 ASVTRLSGDCISA

-517 IICLGTKPAEFRPN
+517 IICLGTVPAEFKPN

-537 GPANQTKTLYVPKGC
+537 GPSKLTKTLYVPKGC
-552 VEIYKEKWAA
+552 VEIYKDKWAA
-562 LLKEGNWVVK
+562 LLAEGNWDVK
-572 EIAGLSNVKEGY
+572 EFRTNSF

>member
-1 MRKLYFAGCVFAAV
+1 MRNLYFVGCVIAAV

-29 VSKGVDFFAHVG
+29 VSKGVDFFAHVD

-52 KVLWAKKDS
+52 QVLWAKKDS
-61 IAIQVTEK
+61 IAIQVTDN
-69 HLHNASNPGAY
+69 HRDNASSPRAY

-90 DDAAGTSVGRF
+90 DDAAGTNVGRF

-107 EQITGDEE
+107 EQIKGDEE

-129 SNGYFYVDFPMTQY
+129 SNGYFYVDFPMTQW

-158 IGSNRSVDFKYA
+158 IGSDRNVDFKYA

-196 SKKAFTYVKDGKWQG
+196 SKRAFTYVKDGKW
-211 LSKAYDV
+211 LSRLWDAYSV

-230 ISNDESNPTVI
+230 ISNDESSPTVI

-272 SDLAVVPGTI
+272 SDLEVNPGTI

-312 TAEKSVKVTM
+312 TAKDSVKVTM

-337 EATRNLHNK
+337 EATRNLHDKN
-346 DKKIVLDLSG
+346 KKIVLDLSG

-400 ILNRAFAYSGYTEI
+400 ILNRAFSYSGYTEI
-414 VLPTTLTKISG
+414 VLPSTLTQISG

-430 CDSLVWKVAD
+430 CDSLVWKVAA
-440 GNKYFK
+440 GNKSFK

-451 ALCDFGMT
+451 ALYDYDMK
-459 TLMALNGGSGDSYI
+459 TLMVLNGGSGDSYT

-485 LYENSVIKTLTIP
+485 LYENSVIKSLTIP
-498 ASVTRLSGDCISG
+498 ASVTKLSADCISG

-517 IICLGTKPAEFRPN
+517 IICLGTKPAEFIPN
-531 SGTNKV
+531 TGKNKV
-537 GPANQTKTLYVPKGC
+537 GPANQPKTLYVPKGC
-552 VEIYKEKWAA
+552 GKDYEDKWKT
-562 LLKEGNWVVK
+562 LLDEGNWQVV
-572 EIAGLSNVKEGY
+572 EQN

>member
-29 VSKGVDFFAHVG
+29 VSEGVDFFAHVD

-52 KVLWAKKDS
+52 KVLWREKDS

-69 HLHNASNPGAY
+69 HLHNASSPGVYA
-80 STTLGIYKLA
+80 TTLGIYKLA
-90 DDAAGTSVGRF
+90 DDAANTSVGRF
-101 TYSSGG
+101 TYSSG
-107 EQITGDEE
+107 EQIKGDEE

-158 IGSNRSVDFKYA
+158 IGSNRNVSFNYA
-170 GAVIKLRVWSKE
+170 GAVLKLRVWSKE

-196 SKKAFTYVKDGKWQG
+196 SKKAFTYVKDGKWLTKLCNAHTVQ
-211 LSKAYDV
+211 
-218 NNLNMNMRKPLE
+218 NLNMKMRNPLE

-262 ERGGSELKKK
+262 EKGGSELEKK
-272 SDLAVVPGTI
+272 SPLEVTPGTI
-282 VTFPVKELTI
+282 VTFPVKELII

-312 TAEKSVKVTM
+312 TAKDSVKVTM
-322 VPSSKLSEGN
+322 VSASKLHEDV
-332 FQKIM
+332 FRDIM
-337 EATRNLHNK
+337 KATRSLEN
-346 DKKIVLDLSG
+346 KIVLDLSG
-356 ANAKESTLKGLN
+356 ANADKSTLAGLT
-368 TDNSYVGFCGGSNR
+368 TDNKYVGFCGGSNR
-382 DNGIKNIS
+382 DKGIKNIS
-390 KFYLPEGITT
+390 KFYLPEGIIT
-400 ILNRAFAYSGYTEI
+400 ISNMAFAYSDYTEI
-414 VLPTTLTKISG
+414 VLPSTLTQISG
-425 SPSNG
+425 RPSSG
-430 CDSLVWKVAD
+430 CDSLVWKVAE
-440 GNKYFK
+440 GNKSFK
-446 ADEKG
+446 ADKEG
-451 ALCDFGMT
+451 ALYDYKME
-459 TLMALNGGSGDSYI
+459 TLMVLNGGSGDSYT

-498 ASVTRLSGDCISG
+498 ASVTVLSRDCISG

-517 IICLGTKPAEFRPN
+517 IICLGRKPAEFKPN
-531 SGTNKV
+531 TGKNKV
-537 GPANQTKTLYVPKGC
+537 GPSNQTKTLYVPKGC

-562 LLKEGNWVVK
+562 LLAEGKWEVLPN
-572 EIAGLSNVKEGY
+572 

>member
-1 MRKLYFAGCVFAAV
+1 MRKLYFAVCFAAV
-15 ACLGGCTKTNDIEP
+15 AFVCGCTKTNDIEIEQE
-29 VSKGVDFFAHVG
+29 SAGVDFFAQIG
-41 NVDTKTSIDGL
+41 NVNTKTSIDGL
-52 KVLWAKKDS
+52 KVRWEKDDE
-61 IAIQVTEK
+61 IAIQVTRNHTE
-69 HLHNASNPGAY
+69 NAASPRGY
-80 STTLGIYKLA
+80 STSLGIYRLT
-90 DDAAGTSVGRF
+90 DDAAVTNVGKF
-101 TYSSGG
+101 THNRG
-107 EQITGDEE
+107 EEKITGDEE

-129 SNGYFYVDFPMTQY
+129 SNGYFYVDFPMTQW

-158 IGSNRSVDFKYA
+158 IGSDRNVDFKYA
-170 GAVIKLRVWSKE
+170 GAVIKLRVWAE
-182 KTSIH
+182 KKDSIH

-196 SKKAFTYVKDGKWQG
+196 SKKAFTYVKDGKWQP

-250 KTLKNLKFSINC
+250 KKLTNLKFSINC
-262 ERGGSELKKK
+262 EKGGSELEKK
-272 SDLAVVPGTI
+272 SPLEVKPGTV

-303 GEIDTEWVK
+303 GEIDTAWVK
-312 TAEKSVKVTM
+312 TAKDSVKVTM
-322 VPSSKLSEGN
+322 VSASKLLEDIFSG
-332 FQKIM
+332 IM
-337 EATRNLHNK
+337 KATRSLEN
-346 DKKIVLDLSG
+346 KIVLDLSG

-368 TDNSYVGFCGGSNR
+368 TDNKYVGFCGGSNR
-382 DNGIKNIS
+382 DNGINNIS

-430 CDSLVWKVAD
+430 CDLLRWKVAE
-440 GNKYFK
+440 GNKSFK

-451 ALCDFGMT
+451 ALYDYDMK
-459 TLMALNGGSGDSYI
+459 TLMVLNGGSGDSYA

-498 ASVTRLSGDCISG
+498 ASVTVLSRDCISG

-517 IICLGTKPAEFRPN
+517 IICLRREPAEFKPN

-537 GPANQTKTLYVPKGC
+537 GPVNKTKTLYVPNGC
-552 VEIYKEKWAA
+552 VEIYKKMWAV
-562 LLKEGNWVVK
+562 LLTEGNWEVK
-572 EIAGLSNVKEGY
+572 EVKELQN

>member
-1 MRKLYFAGCVFAAV
+1 MRNLYFVGCVIASV
-15 ACLGGCTKTNDIEP
+15 ACLGGCTKTNDIES
-29 VSKGVDFFAHVG
+29 VSKGVDFFAHVD

-52 KVLWAKKDS
+52 QVLWAKKDS

-90 DDAAGTSVGRF
+90 DNAAGTNVGRF

-107 EQITGDEE
+107 EQIKGDEE

-129 SNGYFYVDFPMTQY
+129 SNGYFYVDFPMTQW

-158 IGSNRSVDFKYA
+158 IGSDRNVDFKYA

-196 SKKAFTYVKDGKWQG
+196 SKRAFTYVKDGKW
-211 LSKAYDV
+211 LSRLWDAYSV

-250 KTLKNLKFSINC
+250 KKLTNLKFSINC
-262 ERGGSELKKK
+262 EKGGSELEKK
-272 SDLAVVPGTI
+272 SPLEVKPGTV
-282 VTFPVKELTI
+282 VTFPVKELII

-312 TAEKSVKVTM
+312 TAKDSVRVTM

-337 EATRNLHNK
+337 EATRNLHDKN
-346 DKKIVLDLSG
+346 KKIVLDLSG
-356 ANAKESTLKGLN
+356 ANAEKSRLEGL
-368 TDNSYVGFCGGSNR
+368 TDNKYVGFCGGSNR

-390 KFYLPEGITT
+390 KFSLPEGITT
-400 ILNRAFAYSGYTEI
+400 ILNRAFSYSGYTEI
-414 VLPTTLTKISG
+414 VLPSTLTQISG

-430 CDSLVWKVAD
+430 CDSLRWKVAE
-440 GNKYFK
+440 GNKSFK
-446 ADEKG
+446 ADEEG
-451 ALCDFGMT
+451 ALYDFDMT
-459 TLMALNGGSGDSYI
+459 TLMVLNGGSGDSYV

-498 ASVTRLSGDCISG
+498 ASVTKLSGDCISG

-517 IICLGTKPAEFRPN
+517 IICLGREPAEFKPN

-552 VEIYKEKWAA
+552 VEIYKEKWAV
-562 LLKEGNWVVK
+562 LLAEGNWEVK
-572 EIAGLSNVKEGY
+572 EVKELQN

>member
-1 MRKLYFAGCVFAAV
+1 MRKLYFAVCVFAAF

-29 VSKGVDFFAHVG
+29 ESKGVDFFAHVD

-69 HLHNASNPGAY
+69 HLHNASSPGEYA
-80 STTLGIYKLA
+80 TTLGIYKLA
-90 DDAAGTSVGRF
+90 DDAAGTNVGRF
-101 TYSSGG
+101 TYSRGG
-107 EQITGDEE
+107 EQIKGDEE

-158 IGSNRSVDFKYA
+158 IGSNRNVDFKYA

-196 SKKAFTYVKDGKWQG
+196 SKRAFTFVTDGKWHQK
-211 LSKAYDV
+211 LWNAYSV
-218 NNLNMNMRKPLE
+218 KNLNMKMRKPLE
-230 ISNDESNPTVI
+230 ISNVESDPTVI
-241 TMIIPLAGT
+241 TMVIPLADT
-250 KTLKNLKFSINC
+250 TTLKNLKFSINC
-262 ERGGSELKKK
+262 EKGGSELTKK
-272 SDLAVVPGTI
+272 SGLEVKPGTI
-282 VTFPVKELTI
+282 VTFPVKELII

-312 TAEKSVKVTM
+312 TAKDSVRVTM
-322 VPSSKLSEGN
+322 VPASKLHEDV
-332 FQKIM
+332 FRDIM
-337 EATRNLHNK
+337 KATRSLEN
-346 DKKIVLDLSG
+346 KIVLDLSG
-356 ANAKESTLKGLN
+356 ANADKSTLEGL
-368 TDNSYVGFCGGSNR
+368 TDNKYVGFCGGSNR

-400 ILNRAFAYSGYTEI
+400 ILNRAFSYSGYTEI
-414 VLPTTLTKISG
+414 VLPSTLTQISG

-430 CDSLVWKVAD
+430 CDSLRWKVAK
-440 GNKYFK
+440 GNKSFK
-446 ADEKG
+446 ADEEG
-451 ALCDFGMT
+451 ALYDYKME
-459 TLMALNGGSGDSYI
+459 TLMVLNGGSGDSYT

-498 ASVTRLSGDCISG
+498 ASVTKLSADCISG

-517 IICLGTKPAEFRPN
+517 IKCLGTVPAEFKPN

-537 GPANQTKTLYVPKGC
+537 GPANQRKTLYVPNGC

-562 LLKEGNWVVK
+562 LLKEGNKEGNWEVK
-572 EIAGLSNVKEGY
+572 ELQN

>member
-29 VSKGVDFFAHVG
+29 VSKGVDFFAHVD

-61 IAIQVTEK
+61 IAIQVTK
-69 HLHNASNPGAY
+69 NHLAY
-80 STTLGIYKLA
+80 ATTLGIYKLA
-90 DDAAGTSVGRF
+90 DDAAGTNVGRF
-101 TYSSGG
+101 TYSSGA

-129 SNGYFYVDFPMTQY
+129 GNGYFYVDFPMTQY
-143 YEDNIGDKLPLPMYG
+143 YEDNIGEKLPLPMYG
-158 IGSNRSVDFKYA
+158 IGSNRNVSFNYA
-170 GAVIKLRVWSKE
+170 GAVLKLRVWSKE

-196 SKKAFTYVKDGKWQG
+196 SKKAFTYVKDGKWLTKLCNAHTVQ
-211 LSKAYDV
+211 
-218 NNLNMNMRKPLE
+218 NLNMKMRNPLE

-262 ERGGSELKKK
+262 EKGGSELEKK
-272 SDLAVVPGTI
+272 SPLEVTPGTI
-282 VTFPVKELTI
+282 VTFPVKELII

-312 TAEKSVKVTM
+312 TAKDSVKVTM
-322 VPSSKLSEGN
+322 VSASKLHEDV
-332 FQKIM
+332 FRDIM
-337 EATRNLHNK
+337 KATRSLEN
-346 DKKIVLDLSG
+346 KIVLDLSG
-356 ANAKESTLKGLN
+356 ANADKSTLEGL
-368 TDNSYVGFCGGSNR
+368 TDNKYVGFCGGSNR

-400 ILNRAFAYSGYTEI
+400 ILNRAFSYSGYTEI
-414 VLPTTLTKISG
+414 VLPSTLTKISG

-430 CDSLVWKVAD
+430 CDSLRWKVAE
-440 GNKYFK
+440 GNKSFK
-446 ADEKG
+446 ADEEG
-451 ALCDFGMT
+451 ALYDFGMT
-459 TLMALNGGSGDSYI
+459 TLMVLNGGSGDSYI

-485 LYENSVIKTLTIP
+485 LYENSRIKTLTIP
-498 ASVTRLSGDCISG
+498 ASVTKLSADCISG

-517 IICLGTKPAEFRPN
+517 IKCLGTVPAEFKPN

-537 GPANQTKTLYVPKGC
+537 GPSKQTKTLYVPEGC
-552 VEIYKEKWAA
+552 VEIYTEKWAP
-562 LLKEGNWVVK
+562 LLKEGNWEVK
-572 EIAGLSNVKEGY
+572 ELQN

>member
-1 MRKLYFAGCVFAAV
+1 MRKLYFVGCVIAAV

-29 VSKGVDFFAHVG
+29 VSKGVDFFAHVD
-41 NVDTKTSIDGL
+41 NVDTKTSIDDSL
-52 KVLWAKKDS
+52 HVLWEKDDQ
-61 IAIQVTEK
+61 IAIQVTK
-69 HLHNASNPGAY
+69 NHLDNASRPREYA
-80 STTLGIYKLA
+80 TTLGIYKLA
-90 DDAAGTSVGRF
+90 DDAAGTNVGRF
-101 TYSSGG
+101 TFEKGN
-107 EQITGDEE
+107 EHIEGDEE

-158 IGSNRSVDFKYA
+158 IGSNRNVDFKYA

-196 SKKAFTYVKDGKWQG
+196 SKRAFTYVKDRKWQR
-211 LSKAYDV
+211 LWNAYNV
-218 NNLNMNMRKPLE
+218 NNLNMNMRNPLE

-241 TMIIPLAGT
+241 TMIIPLADT
-250 KTLKNLKFSINC
+250 TTLTNLKFSINC
-262 ERGGSELKKK
+262 EKGGSELTKK
-272 SDLAVVPGTI
+272 SGLRVKPGTV

-322 VPSSKLSEGN
+322 VPSSKLNEGN

-382 DNGIKNIS
+382 DKGIKNIS

-400 ILNRAFAYSGYTEI
+400 ILNRAFSYSGYTEI
-414 VLPTTLTKISG
+414 VLPSTLTQISG

-430 CDSLVWKVAD
+430 CDSLVWKVAA
-440 GNKYFK
+440 GNKSFK

-451 ALCDFGMT
+451 ALYDYDMK
-459 TLMALNGGSGDSYI
+459 TLMVLNGGSGDSYT

-498 ASVTRLSGDCISG
+498 ASVTKLSADCISG

-517 IICLGTKPAEFRPN
+517 IICLGTKPAEFIPN
-531 SGTNKV
+531 TGKNKV
-537 GPANQTKTLYVPKGC
+537 GPANQPKTLYVPKGC
-552 VEIYKEKWAA
+552 VEIYTDKWAA
-562 LLKEGNWVVK
+562 LLKEENWVVK
-572 EIAGLSNVKEGY
+572 EWQN

>member
-15 ACLGGCTKTNDIEP
+15 VCLGSCTKTNDIEP
-29 VSKGVDFFAHVG
+29 VSKGVDFFAHVD

-61 IAIQVTEK
+61 IAIQVTK
-69 HLHNASNPGAY
+69 NHLDNASRPREYA
-80 STTLGIYKLA
+80 TTLGIYKLA
-90 DDAAGTSVGRF
+90 DDAANTSVGRF

-107 EQITGDEE
+107 EQIKGDEE

-158 IGSNRSVDFKYA
+158 IGSNRNVDFKYA

-196 SKKAFTYVKDGKWQG
+196 SKRAFTFVKDGKWHQK
-211 LSKAYDV
+211 LWNAYSV
-218 NNLNMNMRKPLE
+218 NNLNMNMRNPLE
-230 ISNDESNPTVI
+230 ISNVESDP
-241 TMIIPLAGT
+241 TMIIMVIPLADT
-250 KTLKNLKFSINC
+250 TTLTNLKFSVNC
-262 ERGGSELKKK
+262 EKGGSELKKK
-272 SDLAVVPGTI
+272 SGLKVKPGTI
-282 VTFPVKELTI
+282 VTFPVKELII

-312 TAEKSVKVTM
+312 TAKDSVRVTM
-322 VPSSKLSEGN
+322 VPASKLSKEA
-332 FQKIM
+332 FHDIM
-337 EATRNLHNK
+337 EATRNLDDKN
-346 DKKIVLDLSG
+346 KKIVLNLSG
-356 ANAKESTLKGLN
+356 ANAKESTLEGLN
-368 TDNSYVGFCGGSNR
+368 NNNKYVGFCGGSNR

-414 VLPTTLTKISG
+414 VLPSTLTQISG

-430 CDSLVWKVAD
+430 CDSLAWKVAK
-440 GNKYFK
+440 GNKSFK

-451 ALCDFGMT
+451 ALYDFGMT
-459 TLMALNGGSGDSYI
+459 TLMVLNGGSGDSYI

-498 ASVTRLSGDCISG
+498 ASVTKLSADCISG

-517 IICLGTKPAEFRPN
+517 IICLGTVPAEFKPN
-531 SGTNKV
+531 TGKNKV
-537 GPANQTKTLYVPKGC
+537 GPSDKTKTLYVPKGC
-552 VEIYKEKWAA
+552 GKDYEDKWKT
-562 LLKEGNWVVK
+562 LLAEGNWKVV
-572 EIAGLSNVKEGY
+572 EQN

>member
-1 MRKLYFAGCVFAAV
+1 MRNLYFAGCVIAAV

-29 VSKGVDFFAHVG
+29 VSKGVDFFAHAD

-61 IAIQVTEK
+61 IAIQITEK
-69 HLHNASNPGAY
+69 HLHNASSPGAY
-80 STTLGIYKLA
+80 ATTLGIYKLA
-90 DDAAGTSVGRF
+90 DDAANTSVGRF

-107 EQITGDEE
+107 EQIKGDEE

-129 SNGYFYVDFPMTQY
+129 GNGYFYVDFPMTQY

-158 IGSNRSVDFKYA
+158 IGSNRNVDFKYA

-182 KTSIH
+182 ETSIH

-196 SKKAFTYVKDGKWQG
+196 SKRAFTYVKDRKWQP

-218 NNLNMNMRKPLE
+218 NNLNMNMRNPLE
-230 ISNDESNPTVI
+230 ISNVESDPTVI
-241 TMIIPLAGT
+241 TMVIPLADT
-250 KTLKNLKFSINC
+250 TTLTNLKFSINC
-262 ERGGSELKKK
+262 EKGGSELTKK
-272 SDLAVVPGTI
+272 SGLKVKPGTV
-282 VTFPVKELTI
+282 VTFPVKELI
-292 EPDRMFVDGLE
+292 IVPDRMFVDGLE

-312 TAEKSVKVTM
+312 TAKDSVRVTM

-337 EATRNLHNK
+337 EATRNLHDKN
-346 DKKIVLDLSG
+346 KKIVLDLSG
-356 ANAKESTLKGLN
+356 ANAKESTLAGLT
-368 TDNSYVGFCGGSNR
+368 TDNKYVGFCGGSNR

-390 KFYLPEGITT
+390 KFSLPEGITT
-400 ILNRAFAYSGYTEI
+400 ILNRAFSYSGYTEI
-414 VLPTTLTKISG
+414 VLPSTLTQISG

-430 CDSLVWKVAD
+430 CDLLRWKVAE
-440 GNKYFK
+440 GNKSFK

-451 ALCDFGMT
+451 ALYDYDMK
-459 TLMALNGGSGDSYI
+459 TLMVLNGGSGDSYA

-498 ASVTRLSGDCISG
+498 ASVTKLSADCISG

-517 IICLGTKPAEFRPN
+517 IICLGTKPAEFIPN
-531 SGTNKV
+531 TGKNKV
-537 GPANQTKTLYVPKGC
+537 GPANQRKTLYVPKGC
-552 VEIYKEKWAA
+552 GKDYEAKWKA
-562 LLKEGNWVVK
+562 LLDEGNWQVV
-572 EIAGLSNVKEGY
+572 EQN